1 MIDELGYKR
10 GGYVLRGMRDARDI
24 AAEGGGVILGTRSGV
39 LHDNYAS
46 LQICTVC
53 EREERE
59 KMSRR

>member
-1 MIDELGYKR
+1 MNWDISAGDMY
-10 GGYVLRGMRDARDI
+10 YVVCEMQETSLRR
-24 AAEGGGVILGTRSGV
+24 EGVILGTRSGV

-53 EREERE
+53 EREKRE